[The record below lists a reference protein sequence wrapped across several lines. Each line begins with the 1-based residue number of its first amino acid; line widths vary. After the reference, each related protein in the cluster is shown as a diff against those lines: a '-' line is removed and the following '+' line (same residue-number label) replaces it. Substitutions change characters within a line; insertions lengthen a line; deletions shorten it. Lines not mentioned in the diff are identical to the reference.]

1 MEYHDNRLCI
11 SMREL
16 VDGGVMTNS
25 NYCQLVARKK
35 MEVVRRGGRG
45 GYALIA
51 VSSLPDTYQERLK
64 ELYPDPSME
73 VLLAW
78 LDANYEVDQAAVAY
92 FNNWRN

>member
-1 MEYHDNRLCI
+1 MEYHDNRLCV

-45 GYALIA
+45 LCAHRG
-51 VSSLPDTYQERLK
+51 
-64 ELYPDPSME
+64 
-73 VLLAW
+73 
-78 LDANYEVDQAAVAY
+78 
-92 FNNWRN
+92 